1 MEAVDDLQ
9 DCDARSL
16 EPQCLDHVTKKDC
29 AAFCL
34 PMSASTTEAVFI
46 CPWIKIR
53 RIGVRCSRSA
63 RLLRFPK
70 SVVCITDMN
79 GVLPNRLRLRFDR
92 VWILACP
99 LCESQAKWRRK
110 KHLMQNQVKEPAA
123 MRSDRVQRLR
133 IGNDD
138 PSILKMEQTIFG

>member
-1 MEAVDDLQ
+1 MEALDDLQ
-9 DCDARSL
+9 DCDAKSL

-53 RIGVRCSRSA
+53 RICVRCSGSA

-92 VWILACP
+92 VWILAEVSHEEAKSGAKSFGIDQAVA
-99 LCESQAKWRRK
+99 ESTLHSESKLRRSGR
-110 KHLMQNQVKEPAA
+110 A
-123 MRSDRVQRLR
+123 
-133 IGNDD
+133 I
-138 PSILKMEQTIFG
+138 PS